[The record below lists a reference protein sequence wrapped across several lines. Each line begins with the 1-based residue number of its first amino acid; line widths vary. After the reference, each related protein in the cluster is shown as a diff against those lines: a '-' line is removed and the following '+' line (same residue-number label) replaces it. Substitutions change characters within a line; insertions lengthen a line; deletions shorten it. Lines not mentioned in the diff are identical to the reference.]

1 MPRNQKP
8 VQYVQVVWADKDHFR
23 QWKTRLHD
31 YCLLEGYRG
40 LTMNRNTK
48 TNKCH
53 ISFKQPFKINVLRT
67 EIPSSEWNTLEQCH
81 RPKKSS
87 KRWRQTRICPKKFKE
102 HYVEAS
108 TLMQDSYHF
117 WVKMTQ
123 QTTVTITWKTM
134 VRTAYGCWSVG
145 VQADEFMRFKF
156 LFFLNDY
163 FRCFREDIFCQGGL
177 KKTLGPAVHLS
188 NLGHPGAILWEP
200 KHKRDASRRDN
211 LRPSPLHSSS
221 HFQHKP
227 TNAFT

>member
-1 MPRNQKP
+1 MESLSIFTKLINPPPSYLPRFRVIFFFFSVCFNAYKNIQAMPRNQLS

-134 VRTAYGCWSVG
+134 VRTANGCWSVG
-145 VQADEFMRFKF
+145 V
-156 LFFLNDY
+156 
-163 FRCFREDIFCQGGL
+163 
-177 KKTLGPAVHLS
+177 
-188 NLGHPGAILWEP
+188 
-200 KHKRDASRRDN
+200 
-211 LRPSPLHSSS
+211 
-221 HFQHKP
+221 
-227 TNAFT
+227 